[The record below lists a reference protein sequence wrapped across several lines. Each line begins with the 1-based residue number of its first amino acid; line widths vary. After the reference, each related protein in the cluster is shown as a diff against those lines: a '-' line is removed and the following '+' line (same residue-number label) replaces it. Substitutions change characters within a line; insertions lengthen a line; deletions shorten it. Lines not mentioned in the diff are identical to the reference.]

1 MSETADA
8 ITLELRKRSGEVESQ
23 DPLVSFL
30 YELMRDHVQPGTVE
44 SIMKNTPTNTLT
56 KFTNGW
62 LAKYAE
68 DVASRLRKAD
78 APGLEI
84 NTAVTIN
91 GQRYE
96 TVPRAFIGYSMI
108 LALAGLDELRTYSM
122 TYRGKSA
129 GYGDSEI
136 MGTLAPGQEVRLL
149 KDMVINVAHTGNA

>member
-1 MSETADA
+1 MSETVD
-8 ITLELRKRSGEVESQ
+8 TNMLELRKRSGGVESQ

-30 YELMRDHVQPGTVE
+30 YELMRDHVPPGTVE
-44 SIMKNTPTNTLT
+44 TIMKNTPLVPT
-56 KFTNGW
+56 KFCNGW

-136 MGTLAPGQEVRLL
+136 TGVLAPGQEVRLL